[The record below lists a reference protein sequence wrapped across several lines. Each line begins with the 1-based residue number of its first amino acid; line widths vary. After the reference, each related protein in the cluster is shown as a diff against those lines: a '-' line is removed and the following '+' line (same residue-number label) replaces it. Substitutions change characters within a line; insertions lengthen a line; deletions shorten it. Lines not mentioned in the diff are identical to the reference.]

1 MRSFESAARLQNFA
15 RAAAELHLTPSA
27 ICHQFRALESWL
39 DCVLFA
45 RGARRVVLTDAGRR
59 LLEAMTPALIG

>member
-1 MRSFESAARLQNFA
+1 MRSFESAARLQNCA
-15 RAAAELHLTPSA
+15 RAAAELHLTPA
-27 ICHQFRALESWL
+27 ISHQFRALESWL